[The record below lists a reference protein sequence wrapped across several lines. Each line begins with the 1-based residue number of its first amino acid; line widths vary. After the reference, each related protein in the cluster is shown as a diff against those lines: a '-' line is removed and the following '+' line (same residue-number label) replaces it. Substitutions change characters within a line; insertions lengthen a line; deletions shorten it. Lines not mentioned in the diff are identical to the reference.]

1 LVDACVK
8 ENASSALSQEKY
20 KKKYNALLARYEKAA
35 VMLNELAAEKKRR
48 RNSGHTP
55 SAGHIIAEKGEY
67 RNSPSRLTEN
77 NAKSAAKQRL
87 ERCFAA
93 LFCADCRRLFT
104 AGLLSDFME

>member
-1 LVDACVK
+1 MGACVK

-48 RNSGHTP
+48 RNRGHTP

-77 NAKSAAKQRL
+77 NAKSAAKQRWN
-87 ERCFAA
+87 AA
-93 LFCADCRRLFT
+93 SRRFLRRLQTTFYRRL
-104 AGLLSDFME
+104 ALQFME